1 MMTLINVSANSKD
14 DTSPRK
20 LLSGRSV
27 LPFIDFSFMAKKIDS
42 RRDLLPESL
51 CTSIRSRA

>member
-42 RRDLLPESL
+42 RRDILPESL
-51 CTSIRSRA
+51 CTLVRSRA